1 MKYNINFQATGTT
14 WNIDYYL
21 DVTLEGTADAESL
34 KNDLMEIIKHRL
46 NTYENT
52 YSRFRKDSLVAN
64 IAKGE
69 TSETKGIRG
78 ENETKEKIKESI
90 REYLFPEDAKNLFE
104 LYRKMY
110 EATGG
115 LVTPLIGKVISDA
128 GYDSN
133 YSLQP
138 KTEILSAKKWGDVM
152 SYKHPILTVYEP
164 ISLDFGAIGKGYA
177 IDLIAQLLIE
187 QGLKEFTINAGGD
200 ICHHSN
206 NPNSNNPIRIGL
218 EHPHNPKQVIGV
230 AEITNKS
237 ICGSAGN
244 RRAWGDFHHI
254 MNPETVT
261 SPKHISAVWV
271 ITSGPGST
279 AVADALTTGLFFVEP
294 TILSQRLKI
303 GFEYLIVYADNTMK
317 KSSGF
322 TAEVF

>member
-1 MKYNINFQATGTT
+1 
-14 WNIDYYL
+14 
-21 DVTLEGTADAESL
+21 
-34 KNDLMEIIKHRL
+34 
-46 NTYENT
+46 
-52 YSRFRKDSLVAN
+52 
-64 IAKGE
+64 
-69 TSETKGIRG
+69 
-78 ENETKEKIKESI
+78 
-90 REYLFPEDAKNLFE
+90 
-104 LYRKMY
+104 MY

-200 ICHHSN
+200 ICHHSS

-218 EHPHNPKQVIGV
+218 EHPNNPKQVIGV

-237 ICGSAGN
+237 ICGSSGN

-254 MNPETVT
+254 INPETVT

-271 ITSGPGST
+271 IAGGPGST